1 VLYPAAEPWR
11 GRDPRAGLSVELAEP
26 PVAIWERPVAHLGE
40 QFCRRAPAV
49 LDAGYLAGVVTDPLP
64 ELGKRPPGRAPRP
77 AHLPSEVPGWIAR
90 AIAHRL
96 TPWPGA
102 LKRDGEG
109 LEVDAEGIAAPA
121 VALRA
126 Y

>member
-1 VLYPAAEPWR
+1 MVTFGSRAMPARWASWPAMTSGEPTQR
-11 GRDPRAGLSVELAEP
+11 
-26 PVAIWERPVAHLGE
+26 
-40 QFCRRAPAV
+40 RRAAAV

-102 LKRDGEG
+102 LKRDGES
-109 LEVDAEGIAAPA
+109 LEVDAEGITAPA
-121 VALRA
+121 VALR
-126 Y
+126 